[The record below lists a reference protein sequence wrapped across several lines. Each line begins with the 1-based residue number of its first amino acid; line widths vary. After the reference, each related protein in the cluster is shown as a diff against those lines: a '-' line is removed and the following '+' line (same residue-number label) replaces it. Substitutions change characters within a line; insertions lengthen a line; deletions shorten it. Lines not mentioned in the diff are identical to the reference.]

1 MHVKYALLSSPHTIE
16 FLETRLLLNVFR
28 TQKILHQLTIQETL
42 YHVSVSTYS
51 SLKKKNHIREH
62 KTPRSD
68 AVSKFWFWKMQHP
81 EWWANWA
88 STSSKQNPSQIS
100 QGSFKRARITLLR
113 KAGSVGAILSN
124 GGWHVVKNQ
133 ALESNKLGFRSQ
145 LHPLPSYNIK

>member
-51 SLKKKNHIREH
+51 SFKKKKNHIREH

-68 AVSKFWFWKMQHP
+68 AVSKFWF
-81 EWWANWA
+81 
-88 STSSKQNPSQIS
+88 
-100 QGSFKRARITLLR
+100 
-113 KAGSVGAILSN
+113 
-124 GGWHVVKNQ
+124 
-133 ALESNKLGFRSQ
+133 
-145 LHPLPSYNIK
+145 